1 MFNEIF
7 YPKVKFKCISEP
19 SKLFFIISLFLSHF
33 YTYKA
38 TYTISTTTTTLTYT
52 NTTSIFTNVGGEEN
66 FFLSA
71 EEALESYEKN
81 NLGQSNLAVKDCSSL
96 FPRCLCSFKESTRRN
111 YLYCNDPSVKKI
123 PDFKAIY
130 ELFERYVRAVHSN
143 LNLIFSK
150 VDFTSKIFKCLI

>member
-1 MFNEIF
+1 MFNENF
-7 YPKVKFKCISEP
+7 YRKFKFKCISKS

-33 YTYKA
+33 YTYNA
-38 TYTISTTTTTLTYT
+38 TNTLTTLTYT
-52 NTTSIFTNVGGEEN
+52 NTTSIFANVGEEN

-81 NLGQSNLAVKDCSSL
+81 NLDQSNLAVKDCSSL

-111 YLYCNDPSVKKI
+111 YLYCNDPSVKKM

-150 VDFTSKIFKCLI
+150 VDFTSKLFF

>member
-1 MFNEIF
+1 MFNENF
-7 YPKVKFKCISEP
+7 YRKVKFKCISKS

-33 YTYKA
+33 YAYNA
-38 TYTISTTTTTLTYT
+38 TNTIRTTTTTTFTYT
-52 NTTSIFTNVGGEEN
+52 NTTSVFINVGEEN

-130 ELFERYVRAVHSN
+130 ELFERYVRSVHSN

-150 VDFTSKIFKCLI
+150 VDFTSKFLKCF